1 MGEDAE
7 TSLLRQIL
15 LLVTNTSNNSRG
27 YALVEGEQGEEEV
40 ELIHEWTTP
49 DDMVRRSN
57 SRFDIMRF
65 LLTTDSVCI
74 SFLSAYTPVISAYR

>member
-1 MGEDAE
+1 M
-7 TSLLRQIL
+7 
-15 LLVTNTSNNSRG
+15 TNPSNNSRG

-49 DDMVRRSN
+49 DDMVRRSS

-65 LLTTDSVCI
+65 LLPTDSVCI
-74 SFLSAYTPVISAYR
+74 SFLSAYTPVISAYG